1 MKFNELNTIYF
12 LGIGG
17 IGMSALARYFKVQGV
32 DIHGYDRTPSQ
43 LSRELEAEGMKIHY
57 QENPA
62 MIPEQTDL
70 VIYTPAIPQNNA
82 EWIYIQ
88 EKKFQVLKRS
98 AVLGKL
104 TTGKFTIA
112 VAGTHGKTSITTTI
126 AHLLQQLEIPFSA
139 LIGGI
144 GKNFNSNMIT
154 HKDARYMLVEADE
167 FDKSFLQLNP
177 DIAIISSM
185 DADHLDI
192 YQNHQYMQETFDQ
205 FAQNIKANGL
215 LISRYGL
222 PIITDKQNLT
232 YGIDDRADLSAM
244 NIHVHQGRF
253 CFDLLMN
260 NNRISQVIMG
270 VPGRHNIENALAAL
284 SVISAINLDMMKA
297 SKALTTYQGV
307 NRRFDIRINN
317 KEVTYIDDYAHH
329 PEELKACIN
338 ATREL
343 FPGRHITGIFQ
354 PHLFSRTRD
363 LMQEFAE
370 SLALLDEL
378 VLLPIYPAR
387 EEPIPGITS
396 DALFEK
402 IKLDKK
408 HFLDKTAML
417 EWLDNNKPDILL
429 TLGAGD
435 IDRLVEPIEKVF
447 SK

>member
-17 IGMSALARYFKVQGV
+17 IGMSALARYFKIQGV

-260 NNRISQVIMG
+260 NNRISQIIMG

-408 HFLDKTAML
+408 HLLDKTAML

>member
-1 MKFNELNTIYF
+1 MNFNELNTIYF

-17 IGMSALARYFKVQGV
+17 IGMSALARYFRDQGV
-32 DIHGYDRTPSQ
+32 EIHGYDRTASH
-43 LSRELEAEGMKIHY
+43 LTRELETEGMHIHY

-62 MIPEQTDL
+62 LIPEHTDL

-82 EWIYIQ
+82 EWNYIR
-88 EKKFQVLKRS
+88 EKGFQIMKRS
-98 AVLGKL
+98 AVLGKI
-104 TTGKFTIA
+104 TADKFTIA
-112 VAGTHGKTSITTTI
+112 IAGTHGKTSITTTL
-126 AHLLQQLEIPFSA
+126 AHLLHQLEIPFTA

-167 FDKSFLQLNP
+167 FDKSFLQLHP

-192 YQNHQYMQETFDQ
+192 YHSHQHMQETFEQ
-205 FAQNIKANGL
+205 FAQNIKPGGL

-222 PIITDKQNLT
+222 PIKTDHQNLT
-232 YGIDDRADLSAM
+232 YGIDEQADLNAT
-244 NIHVHQGRF
+244 NIQVKQGKF
-253 CFDLLMN
+253 CFDLVMKQSK
-260 NNRISQVIMG
+260 ITPVIMG

-284 SVISAINLDMMKA
+284 SVISAIDHDIKNA
-297 SKALTTYQGV
+297 CNALTTYQGV
-307 NRRFDIRINN
+307 NRRFDVRINS

-329 PEELKACIN
+329 PEELKASIN

-343 FPGRHITGIFQ
+343 FPDRRITGIFQ

-363 LMQEFAE
+363 LMQEFAD
-370 SLALLDEL
+370 SLALLDEV

-396 DALFEK
+396 AVLFEK

-408 HFLDKTAML
+408 HLIDKSDVLA
-417 EWLDNNKPDILL
+417 WLGNNKPDMLL

-435 IDRLVEPIEKVF
+435 IDRLVEPIEKLLTQ
-447 SK
+447 

>member
-408 HFLDKTAML
+408 HLLDKTAML

>member
-17 IGMSALARYFKVQGV
+17 IGMSALARYFKIQGV

-408 HFLDKTAML
+408 HLLDKTAML